1 MKPPDAAKSD
11 LVRQWL
17 AKADEDLGLARHIL
31 QTDAPFL
38 NAAAFHAQQAAEKY
52 LKAFLVWLQVP
63 FPKTHDLEILLK
75 LIAARNPSLA
85 ESLEDAVQITDYGV
99 EVRYPGDV
107 PPLSLEEASNAVAI
121 ADKTHQAVA
130 TALKEAAYSFS

>member
-75 LIAARNPSLA
+75 LIAAHNPSLA
-85 ESLEDAVQITDYGV
+85 ESLEDAIQITDYGI
-99 EVRYPGDV
+99 EGRYPGDI
-107 PPLSLEEASNAVAI
+107 PPLSLQEASKAVELADRAYRAVA
-121 ADKTHQAVA
+121 A
-130 TALKEAAYSFS
+130 ALKEAGYSFS